1 MVPIHRR
8 KLVVQKAQQ
17 GKLFEIPKSPLTKE
31 GFMQSLK
38 AVGPKTLA
46 KLRSPFGIASL
57 IAGAGGLDYL
67 TSDRDELKQKRDDL
81 IYQLGKGAREKKSEA
96 FIASETGPAIP
107 GSDLELRRKADLE
120 REAMGD
126 VGQYDRNVQ
135 NVQPPTVTGKPFGE
149 NPVQA
154 GVDAQ
159 KNTLKNADAAVRNL
173 EQQAAREGRLGQ
185 LKEVKDLVKDI
196 MGEEGYDKAGNLLL
210 LQLAANLVSGRT
222 DKPGFGGFLDVLGQA
237 GQKVIPMA
245 IALDR
250 ERQKD
255 ELELT
260 KALITT
266 MGKREKSKIE
276 EPKYRGIITDAVT
289 GEDKIVFLSPT
300 EEGKYV
306 AYDNI
311 KGQPIQ
317 YLIDPSKVKS
327 LLAKEEDLKLKDKFL
342 SQYKSQALG
351 AKVTKSVLEIGSQN
365 PNLLGFTGGWN
376 LLLGRAMDQ
385 TKQIY
390 GGKDYVE
397 AIQNMVSD
405 LKNDLPTAI
414 DSTKSSLNSEDAAK
428 GLQYVNE
435 NIFGE
440 IQKNIPLL
448 QSDNETLRN
457 QALLKT
463 YGLIATYSLAQSL
476 KDKDRLAVSDV
487 KAAEKQLG
495 DLITYV
501 PFVNRSPKEILS
513 SYQVLNQQF
522 ESGLKNTKQQA
533 TRLGL
538 DLSGVDADYDR
549 KFGIQN
555 ITQKIIEDT
564 TKSNQNNFSKIFSRD
579 AIDGALLK

>member
-38 AVGPKTLA
+38 AVGPKTIA
-46 KLRSPFGIASL
+46 NLRSPFGIASL

-67 TSDRDELKQKRDDL
+67 TSDRNELKQKRDDL
-81 IYQLGKGAREKKSEA
+81 IYQLGKGAREKKAEA

-327 LLAKEEDLKLKDKFL
+327 LL
-342 SQYKSQALG
+342 
-351 AKVTKSVLEIGSQN
+351 
-365 PNLLGFTGGWN
+365 
-376 LLLGRAMDQ
+376 
-385 TKQIY
+385 
-390 GGKDYVE
+390 
-397 AIQNMVSD
+397 
-405 LKNDLPTAI
+405 
-414 DSTKSSLNSEDAAK
+414 LNA
-428 GLQYVNE
+428 
-435 NIFGE
+435 
-440 IQKNIPLL
+440 
-448 QSDNETLRN
+448 
-457 QALLKT
+457 
-463 YGLIATYSLAQSL
+463 
-476 KDKDRLAVSDV
+476 
-487 KAAEKQLG
+487 
-495 DLITYV
+495 
-501 PFVNRSPKEILS
+501 
-513 SYQVLNQQF
+513 
-522 ESGLKNTKQQA
+522 
-533 TRLGL
+533 
-538 DLSGVDADYDR
+538 SGV
-549 KFGIQN
+549 
-555 ITQKIIEDT
+555 
-564 TKSNQNNFSKIFSRD
+564 
-579 AIDGALLK
+579 